1 MTLSI
6 QSGLS
11 QLAAAFPSYPVTGV
25 PVIEGLHLKSFLS
38 MAGPDMIAI
47 GISPAATEARKVLE
61 TKGNFRYSYLEVP
74 DDIAANCLYIN
85 GTLVHVSKE
94 AFPNSS
100 EIFKELPTAR
110 KVALS
115 TTELNK
121 VDGCLTCCCVLI
133 WMSTLYIFEWVFCTY
148 LNEYS
153 VHIWMST
160 LYIFEWVPVHIWMS
174 TLYIFEWVPVH
185 IWMSTPYIFE
195 WVLCTYLNEHSVHIC
210 SVLCGWVYPC
220 QFFPLWHQSNNNQIV
235 LKLGSNVSATIPWPS
250 SVQYR
255 QYS

>member
-38 MAGPDMIAI
+38 MAGPDTIAI
-47 GISPAATEARKVLE
+47 GKSPAATEARKLIE

-100 EIFKELPTAR
+100 EVFKELPSAR

-121 VDGCLTCCCVLI
+121 VDGCLTCCSVLI
-133 WMSTLYIFEWVFCTY
+133 
-148 LNEYS
+148 
-153 VHIWMST
+153 
-160 LYIFEWVPVHIWMS
+160 
-174 TLYIFEWVPVH
+174 
-185 IWMSTPYIFE
+185 
-195 WVLCTYLNEHSVHIC
+195 
-210 SVLCGWVYPC
+210 
-220 QFFPLWHQSNNNQIV
+220 
-235 LKLGSNVSATIPWPS
+235 
-250 SVQYR
+250 
-255 QYS
+255 